1 MRHLPEASGQ
11 SVPRRRRQEIHD
23 NARKKSE
30 AVCQEIFNNIAKIIS
45 TSIFMG
51 GRDAIVIYGE
61 LGKVP
66 PQEVMSIAG
75 LRTKETIW
83 AL

>member
-30 AVCQEIFNNIAKIIS
+30 AVCQEIFNNIAKVMF
-45 TSIFMG
+45 TAIFTG
-51 GRDAIVIYGE
+51 GGDAIMIYGE
-61 LGKVP
+61 F
-66 PQEVMSIAG
+66 
-75 LRTKETIW
+75 
-83 AL
+83 